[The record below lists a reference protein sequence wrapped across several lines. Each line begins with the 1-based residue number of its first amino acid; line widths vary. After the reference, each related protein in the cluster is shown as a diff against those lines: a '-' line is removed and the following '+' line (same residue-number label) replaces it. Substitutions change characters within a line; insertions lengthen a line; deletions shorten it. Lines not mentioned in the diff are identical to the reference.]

1 MPPSPSCRT
10 LGTIIKRHKLNMRQ
24 MTIFEDF
31 ENENEEDLVQSL
43 EKFDQAVIWGTD
55 WTAETITNQLYRK
68 NIDLFP
74 KFQRRDA
81 WSQIAKSKFIESLIL
96 GLPIPQIILAEKKED
111 KGKYIV
117 IDGKQRLL
125 TIRQFFSK
133 AENDEFTPLKLKGLE
148 ILKDLNRKKFTDI
161 ENNPEFNKI
170 LNQLLNQTIRTT
182 VIKNWP
188 NEEFLFT
195 VFLRLNTGSIK
206 LSPQELRQALHPGKF
221 IDFADNFSIESSG
234 IKKILNISEPDYRMR
249 DVELV
254 IRFFTFK
261 MFILTYD
268 GNLKKAFDNA
278 VKTLNENWEINEDL
292 VNENALNLESAINL
306 TLEIFG
312 EKEAFSKWSNNKFQS
327 NFNRAIYDIM
337 VYYFSDLN
345 ILESS
350 KTKKEEILDAF
361 KKLCQEDNNF
371 ITSFEHTTKSMG
383 NMSKRFETWGE
394 KLSEIL
400 NIEIEIPY
408 LVENHFEL
416 KKYKHG
422 NV

>member
-1 MPPSPSCRT
+1 MT
-10 LGTIIKRHKLNMRQ
+10 L
-24 MTIFEDF
+24 FDEF
-31 ENENEEDLVQSL
+31 ENENEDDLVQNL

-81 WSQIAKSKFIESLIL
+81 WSQVAKSKFIESLIL
-96 GLPIPQIILAEKKED
+96 GLPIPQIILAEKKDD

-125 TIRQFFSK
+125 TIRQFFSRDL
-133 AENDEFTPLKLKGLE
+133 NDEFIPLKLKGLE
-148 ILKDLNRKKFTDI
+148 ILKDLNRKSFKDI
-161 ENNPEFNKI
+161 ENNPDFNNV

-221 IDFADNFSIESSG
+221 IDFADTFSIESIG
-234 IKKILNISEPDYRMR
+234 IKKILKITEPDYRMR

-254 IRFFTFK
+254 IRFFTNKF
-261 MFILTYD
+261 FITSYD
-268 GNLKKAFDNA
+268 GNLKKAFDNTVNTFNTDWDNLEDKIKEEA
-278 VKTLNENWEINEDL
+278 ENL
-292 VNENALNLESAINL
+292 ENAINF
-306 TLEIFG
+306 TIEIFG
-312 EKEAFSKWSNNKFQS
+312 EKEAFSKWANDKFQS

-337 VYYFSDLN
+337 TYYFSDKT
-345 ILESS
+345 ILEFS
-350 KTKKEEILDAF
+350 KNKKAEIVEEFKYLCLNDA
-361 KKLCQEDNNF
+361 DF
-371 ITSFEHTTKSMG
+371 ISSFEHTTKSIR
-383 NMSKRFETWGE
+383 NVEKRFKTWGE
-394 KLSEIL
+394 KLSNL
-400 NIEIEIPY
+400 LDIEIEIPC
-408 LVENHFEL
+408 LVNNKFVL
-416 KKYKHG
+416 KKFKNSY
-422 NV
+422 V

>member
-1 MPPSPSCRT
+1 
-10 LGTIIKRHKLNMRQ
+10 

-31 ENENEEDLVQSL
+31 ENENEDDLVQSL

-55 WTAETITNQLYRK
+55 WTAETITNQLFRK

-96 GLPIPQIILAEKKED
+96 GLPIPQIILAEKKDE

-133 AENDEFTPLKLKGLE
+133 GENDDFTQLKLKGLE

-161 ENNPEFNKI
+161 ESNPEFNKI

-221 IDFADNFSIESSG
+221 IDFADSFSIESAG

-278 VKTLNENWEINEDL
+278 VKTLNSEWDL
-292 VNENALNLESAINL
+292 YEESVNQNALNLENAIKL

-337 VYYFSDLN
+337 VFYFSDTI

-350 KTKKEEILDAF
+350 LNRKQEIFDAF
-361 KKLCQEDNNF
+361 KILCQEDKEF
-371 ITSFEHTTKSMG
+371 IASFEHTTKSMG
-383 NMSKRFETWGE
+383 NMSKRFVTWGE
-394 KLSEIL
+394 KLSEVL

-416 KKYKHG
+416 KKYTHG

>member
-1 MPPSPSCRT
+1 MIQT
-10 LGTIIKRHKLNMRQ
+10 
-24 MTIFEDF
+24 TIFDDF
-31 ENENEEDLVQSL
+31 ENENEDDLIQSL

-96 GLPIPQIILAEKKED
+96 GLPIPQIILAEKKDD

-133 AENDEFTPLKLKGLE
+133 GENDEFTPLKLKGLD

-221 IDFADNFSIESSG
+221 IDYADNFSIESNG
-234 IKKILNISEPDYRMR
+234 IKKILNINEPDYRMR

-261 MFILTYD
+261 MFIIEYD

-278 VKTLNENWEINEDL
+278 VKTLNSEWDIIEET
-292 VNENALNLESAINL
+292 VHQNALNLENAINF

-312 EKEAFSKWSNNKFQS
+312 EKEAFSKWSNNRFQS

-337 VYYFSDLN
+337 IFYFSDLN
-345 ILESS
+345 ILETS
-350 KTKKEEILDAF
+350 KTKKQEIVEAF
-361 KKLCQEDNNF
+361 KELCQKDNNF
-371 ITSFEHTTKSMG
+371 ITSFEHTTKSMI
-383 NMSKRFETWGE
+383 NMSKRYQTWGE
-394 KLSEIL
+394 KLSEVL
-400 NIEIEIPY
+400 KIEIEIPY